1 MKWELKNYDED
12 YLKFKSKEFQ
22 ENELI
27 TKLLLNRNI
36 NSEKE
41 MKKFLSSGEEN
52 LHSPFLFEQMNEVTE
67 RIMLAKRNK
76 EKIESVVKQNI

>member
-12 YLKFKSKEFQ
+12 YLRFKSEEFQ

-36 NSEKE
+36 NSKE
-41 MKKFLSSGEEN
+41 EVEKFLSSGEEN
-52 LHSPFLFEQMNEVTE
+52 LHSPFLFEHMNEVVE
-67 RIMLAKRNK
+67 RILLARNNK
-76 EKIESVVKQNI
+76 EKVI